1 MRPRW
6 YAWRS
11 RAPIRV
17 RPLAG
22 PTTTRVFRSRTGIL
36 LATGTH
42 DMNVSTRDLNA
53 LPGIDGLMRLTQ
65 SLAILDA
72 VLSPEWE
79 YRYYSFN
86 QAWADGEKMALC
98 R

>member
-1 MRPRW
+1 
-6 YAWRS
+6 
-11 RAPIRV
+11 
-17 RPLAG
+17 
-22 PTTTRVFRSRTGIL
+22 
-36 LATGTH
+36 
-42 DMNVSTRDLNA
+42 MNVSTRDLNA

-86 QAWADGEKMALC
+86 QAWAAGEKMALC